1 MNKRF
6 SITKL
11 MLVLTFLFSLFA
23 LVGCKENEKPDLS
36 FSKVELEVKEGE
48 SFTLNPAIKNLE
60 NGAIEYTFDK
70 DGIVE
75 IKNGNEFVAKKA
87 GTVKITAS
95 LKDYSEIKVEIT
107 VKVVAVSEA
116 KLVQEIKL
124 TGNNELKVGEE
135 TTLTAEVLP
144 SDADNKE
151 VSWKVSDETILSV
164 ENGKVKALKVGAAT
178 VTCEALDGSNVKA
191 DLEITVKEVESYKTI
206 KEVIEAKEGEFTI
219 KGIVAGLSS
228 SAFIV
233 KDETGM
239 ILVYKG
245 YSWECDLKAG
255 DEVVVSGTVSAY
267 GKAIQFGQ
275 EATYE
280 KKGEATAPSFEV
292 KELNAEKLTELAGLE
307 SLTIEYVKVAGKLSI
322 SGNYVN
328 LNVEGTEV
336 VGSLLCSKEM
346 LEVVKALDGQNIVVT
361 GFGSY
366 ISGKN
371 KYYNIIVTDAQVDGF
386 AIVGETEISVGDDA
400 ELTVVGATE
409 AVTWESSDE
418 TVIQVVDGLITALKK
433 GTATITAKSG
443 DKTATIEITV
453 LGKVYTVKF
462 VEKDGKTVLSEQKI
476 EEGEAAVA
484 PEAPEIEEYVF
495 VKWDK
500 SFDKVTRNLTIKPL
514 YGLKRNINYVL
525 DGGTLPE
532 GTPTVFGQGY
542 AFTLPQATKKGY
554 LFAGWALT
562 PTSKDYMTR
571 IPQSQKEDITLY
583 AKYIKKN
590 YYEITFNFAGGVA
603 DDLYKACGSEV
614 AQLVTDNYNYNNG
627 AFWAGQ
633 YAYDLF
639 IGDSSHDPGATFSDR
654 IYIGKDKYTGVY
666 KVINIL
672 NSGTSSWP
680 AGAEYVITISTSYS
694 TYRTQHAK
702 VMKISVGD
710 VVAFSKDFTLT
721 TKNQPTTMFF
731 YKPEIEGSQ
740 ITIKVDK
747 DTNVMVPGRLGF
759 NFLGW
764 FDEEGKKYDSF
775 ADFDDDITVTAK
787 WEELT
792 PVTDIKVENMVT
804 EMLTTDTIDLKAEV
818 IPSDAFFKTIF
829 FQTSDKDIIN
839 ITSDGRMIAKNAGK
853 ATITITDYAK
863 RVTKTYEINVYPV
876 TSIDLTFSNGYNG
889 SLKINEKMTV
899 KPVAYG
905 KDYTDAKFIYSVD
918 NMDVV
923 SCDASGNVTALKEG
937 TAIIT
942 VKDEAGKC
950 APVTFGVVVNQLSQ
964 EDKINKVM
972 SLLIENN
979 FSVVQTGNACLYND
993 GTNRYYDSV
1002 YGSVNNYLFDKF
1014 EIIRKYEE
1022 QATKNENCHKD
1033 RRPTDQ
1039 IEFVTVHDT
1048 ATLTGTSESIAQ
1060 YMSSGETSIHYTVG
1074 NDVIY
1079 SVVPEKFIAYH
1090 AGDGTYTTFEW
1101 IPSGV
1106 KAESNTKPDIDLT
1119 KSGDNYY
1126 FVINGQTSTVVA
1138 PISGEGKTIQNPS
1151 KANLPVTGPVWKVV
1165 NGEYYLGTSWV
1176 CFSQNISGIISN
1188 HGGNNNSIGIEMNVN
1203 TSNDTYDSWQ
1213 RTARLVADILIRNNL
1228 DLTRVMMHNNWSG
1241 KGCPQV
1247 FISGNYWSYFM
1258 KMVELNY
1265 TLQKYYSDVEISM
1278 KSNNPKIVD
1287 ETGRVVN
1294 APATTTTVSYEITVK
1309 AGSDTKTVTLYSV
1322 IPGTTTWDQWD
1333 GTYPSS
1339 KVWNGGNFVR

>member
-11 MLVLTFLFSLFA
+11 MLVLTFLFSLIAF
-23 LVGCKENEKPDLS
+23 VGCKDEKPDLN
-36 FSKVELEVKEGE
+36 FDKVDVEVNEGE

-60 NGAIEYTFDK
+60 NGAIEYSFDK

-75 IKNGNEFVAKKA
+75 IKNGNEFLAKKA

-95 LKDYSEIKVEIT
+95 LKDYSDIKVEINVT
-107 VKVVAVSEA
+107 VKAVSET
-116 KLVQEIKL
+116 KLVTEIRL
-124 TGNNELKVGEE
+124 TGKNELTVNEE
-135 TTLTAEVLP
+135 TTLTLEVLP
-144 SDADNKE
+144 SDAQNKE
-151 VSWKVSDETILSV
+151 VTWKVSDETILSV
-164 ENGKVKALKVGAAT
+164 TDGKVKALKAGEAT
-178 VTCEALDGSNVKA
+178 VTVEAKDGSNVKGE
-191 DLEITVKEVESYKTI
+191 LKITVKEAALGYNTV
-206 KEVIEAKEGEFTI
+206 KEVIDAKEGTFTI

-228 SAFIV
+228 SSFIV
-233 KDETGM
+233 MDETGM
-239 ILVYKG
+239 VLVYKG
-245 YSWECDLKAG
+245 YNWECDLETG
-255 DEVVVSGTVSAY
+255 DEVVVSGAVSVY
-267 GKAIQFGQ
+267 GKAVQFGQ
-275 EATYE
+275 DATYE
-280 KKGEATAPSFEV
+280 KQGKGTIPTFEV
-292 KELNAEKLTELAGLE
+292 KELTAEKLTEAAGLE
-307 SLTIEYVKVAGKLSI
+307 SLTIEYVKLAGKLAI

-346 LEVVKALDGQNIVVT
+346 LETVNALDGREIVVT
-361 GFGSY
+361 GFGVY
-366 ISGKN
+366 VSGKN
-371 KYYNIIVTDAQVDGF
+371 KYYNIIVTDAKANGF
-386 AIVGETEISVGDDA
+386 AIIGEKQMNLFDDA
-400 ELTVVGATE
+400 ELTVVGGTGTI
-409 AVTWESSDE
+409 TWESSDE
-418 TVIQVVDGLITALKK
+418 EVVQVVDGLVTALKK

-443 DKTATIEITV
+443 EKTATIEITV
-453 LGKVYTVKF
+453 TGKVYTVKF
-462 VEKDGKTVLSEQKI
+462 VDKDGKNVLSEQKV
-476 EEGEAAVA
+476 EEGEAA
-484 PEAPEIEEYVF
+484 EAPAVPEVEGYVF
-495 VKWDK
+495 VKWDR
-500 SFDKVTRNLTIKPL
+500 SFEKITRNLTIKPL
-514 YGLKRNINYVL
+514 YGLKHNINYVL

-532 GTPTVFGQGY
+532 GTATVFGEGY
-542 AFTLPQATKKGY
+542 AFTLPQASKKGY
-554 LFAGWALT
+554 IFAGWAKT

-583 AKYIKKN
+583 AHYIKKN
-590 YYEITFNFAGGVA
+590 YYEITFDFDGGVA
-603 DDLYKACGSEV
+603 DDLYKTCGKEV

-627 AFWAGQ
+627 TFWGGQ
-633 YAYDLF
+633 YSYDLF
-639 IGDSSHDPGATFSDR
+639 IGDQSHDPGATFSDR
-654 IYIGKDKYTGVY
+654 IYIGKDQYTGVY
-666 KVINIL
+666 KVIKIL
-672 NSGTSSWP
+672 NSGKSSWP
-680 AGAEYVITISTSYS
+680 NGAEYVITISTSYS
-694 TYRTQHAK
+694 SYRTQHAS
-702 VMKISVGD
+702 VMKISEGD
-710 VVAFSKDFTLT
+710 VVAFSKNFKLT

-731 YKPEIEGSQ
+731 YKPEVEGSQ

-747 DTNVMVPGRLGF
+747 DTNIMTPGRLGF

-764 FDEEGKKYDSF
+764 FDETGKKYDGF
-775 ADFDDDITVTAK
+775 ADFDDDVTVKAK
-787 WEELT
+787 WDELT

-804 EMLTTDTIDLKAEV
+804 EMLTTDTISLAAEV
-818 IPSDAFFKTIF
+818 VPSDAFFKTIS
-829 FQTSDKDIIN
+829 FQTSDKDIID

-863 RVTKTYEINVYPV
+863 RVTKTYDINVYPV

-899 KPVAYG
+899 TPVVYG
-905 KDYTDAKFIYSVD
+905 KDYTDAKFTYSVD
-918 NMDVV
+918 KMDVV

-950 APVTFGVVVNQLSQ
+950 APITFGVVVNQLSQ

-1014 EIIRKYEE
+1014 EIIRKYEQ
-1022 QATKNENCHKD
+1022 QATDNPNCHKD
-1033 RRPTDQ
+1033 RRSTDQ

-1106 KAESNTKPDIDLT
+1106 KAESNTKPDVDLT

-1126 FVINGQTSTVVA
+1126 FVINGQVSKVVA
-1138 PISGEGKTIQNPS
+1138 PITDGEKTIQNPS

-1213 RTARLVADILIRNNL
+1213 RTARLVADILIRHNL

-1278 KSNNPKIVD
+1278 KSNNPSIVD

-1294 APATTTTVSYEITVK
+1294 APATTTTVSYDVTVK
-1309 AGSDTKTVTLYSV
+1309 VGSESKTVTLYSV
-1322 IPGTTTWDQWD
+1322 IPGTTTWEQWD